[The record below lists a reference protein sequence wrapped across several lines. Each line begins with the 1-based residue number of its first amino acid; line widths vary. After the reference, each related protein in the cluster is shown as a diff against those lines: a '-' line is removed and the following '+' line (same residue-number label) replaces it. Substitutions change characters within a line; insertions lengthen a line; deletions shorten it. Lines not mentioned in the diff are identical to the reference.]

1 MSLAAE
7 DARPLSLSLSYL
19 PPNAEMNGWHGKE
32 WADSMLRC
40 GLRLDYSWEEP
51 RALQVA
57 RVYSRLPFHL
67 RRSRS
72 RAAKSAIDGYC

>member
-40 GLRLDYSWEEP
+40 GLRLDYLTLTMGFKRESAEFETIG
-51 RALQVA
+51 
-57 RVYSRLPFHL
+57 RLPW
-67 RRSRS
+67 
-72 RAAKSAIDGYC
+72 I